1 MRARVCMS
9 ESKFCVCSCVCVCV
23 CARARARA
31 CACLMSVSGV
41 CLCAVSCIVCAVS
54 LCECGSFCNPLILH
68 QSKIVRLNRKNRRLE
83 EDFGAVITGLHLCP
97 EIVLDAI
104 RKKKD
109 LQSSCG
115 STTITSSHDGVGAEH
130 TSKPPFI
137 SQAVT
142 LESVQDPQHD
152 ENNTAY
158 TFGARIRQPVWELPS
173 LKDLSVPTCSQALS
187 AEEACSTPCSYP
199 SKVDHASTRS
209 NPQGHLPTLTS
220 PRVVIGNPAQAAA
233 KCCQLQI
240 GQQVAASEDF
250 SEAATHL
257 QAMHV
262 ANIHQD
268 AGKEMT
274 PSVLEGALNGACT
287 LNGAWFNQPRVQE
300 THTKLLLSLFVFLFL
315 FLALN
320 QCARPGSGPPHSAA
334 PGMTPIQPLPR
345 PQGPRSDET
354 DTEQHSNLVPAD
366 SNSQSLRIGAHPA
379 AGASRGTQGD
389 KDTPILR
396 DRDTAV
402 LHHLRQQHQ
411 TLPTYL
417 PRHDTSNNQ
426 SDAAASVEQTR
437 GGAGGDWRLKDWRPR
452 AEEIVHRKIG
462 NLRQICLQIHADMKN
477 RYKSMAEGTK
487 WNRGISGVFGT
498 AVVLYPEVL
507 RECLH
512 FFRNASE
519 HLKKTG
525 TKMAA
530 AVVVSVRGIQKVV
543 VSKWVLTP
551 VSIVAVL
558 FLDFLIFA

>member
-1 MRARVCMS
+1 M
-9 ESKFCVCSCVCVCV
+9 CV
-23 CARARARA
+23 CARARA
-31 CACLMSVSGV
+31 LMSVSGV

-54 LCECGSFCNPLILH
+54 LCECGTFFDPLILH
-68 QSKIVRLNRKNRRLE
+68 QSKIVR
-83 EDFGAVITGLHLCP
+83 GLHLCP

-115 STTITSSHDGVGAEH
+115 STTITSSHDGVGAEQ

-173 LKDLSVPTCSQALS
+173 FKDSSVPTWSQALS
-187 AEEACSTPCSYP
+187 AEEACSSPCSYP

-220 PRVVIGNPAQAAA
+220 PRVVIGNPAHAAA

-240 GQQVAASEDF
+240 GQPAAASEDF
-250 SEAATHL
+250 SEAATHF

-268 AGKEMT
+268 AVKEMT

-287 LNGAWFNQPRVQE
+287 FNGAWFNQPRAQA

-315 FLALN
+315 LLALN
-320 QCARPGSGPPHSAA
+320 QCAQPGSGPPHSVA
-334 PGMTPIQPLPR
+334 PCMTPIQPLPR

-366 SNSQSLRIGAHPA
+366 SDSQSLRIGAHPA
-379 AGASRGTQGD
+379 VGASRGTQGD
-389 KDTPILR
+389 KN
-396 DRDTAV
+396 TAV

-411 TLPTYL
+411 TLPTHL
-417 PRHDTSNNQ
+417 PRHDTSNKQ

-452 AEEIVHRKIG
+452 AEEIVRTKMG
-462 NLRQICLQIHADMKN
+462 NLRQICGQIQADMKN
-477 RYKSMAEGTK
+477 RYNSMAKGTK
-487 WNRGISGVFGT
+487 WNRRIHGVFGT
-498 AVVLYPEVL
+498 AVVLYPEVV

-512 FFRNASE
+512 FFRDASE

-530 AVVVSVRGIQKVV
+530 AVEVSVRSIQKVV